1 MKSLSAMRRN
11 TLPGRFRLACILTC
25 VTLAAL
31 LFTAQSQ
38 AQISVHKFK
47 NPAGPKK
54 ADLVVVFKSKREL
67 YLFRDGTVIDRYP
80 IALGYD
86 PVGPKHRRGDD
97 KTPVGDYVINWRNP
111 NSRFD
116 LSLHISYPD
125 ASDRAYARRHGF
137 KPGKNIMIHGQ
148 PDYST
153 HKRHGDWT
161 HGCIA
166 VSDKA
171 IKQIWRLVPN
181 GTPIQIYK

>member
-1 MKSLSAMRRN
+1 M
-11 TLPGRFRLACILTC
+11 LPGRLRFPCILTF

-31 LFTAQSQ
+31 LFTAQIQ
-38 AQISVHKFK
+38 AHVNGHHLQHPNS
-47 NPAGPKK
+47 PKK
-54 ADLVVVFKSKREL
+54 ADLIVVFKSEREL

-80 IALGYD
+80 ISLGYD

-97 KTPVGDYVINWRNP
+97 KTPVGDYFINWRNP

-137 KPGKNIMIHGQ
+137 NPGKNIMIHGQ
-148 PDYST
+148 PNYST
-153 HKRHGDWT
+153 HKRDGDWT

-171 IKQIWRLVPN
+171 MKHIWHLVPD
-181 GTPIQIYK
+181 GTPIHIYK